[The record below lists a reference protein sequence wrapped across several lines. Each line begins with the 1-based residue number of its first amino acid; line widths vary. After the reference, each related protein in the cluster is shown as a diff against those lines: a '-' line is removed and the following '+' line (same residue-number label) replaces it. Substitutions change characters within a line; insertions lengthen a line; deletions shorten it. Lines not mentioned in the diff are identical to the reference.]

1 MPIQAFK
8 HILPDIRK
16 DTYID
21 DTAKVI
27 GKVSMGADC
36 SVWPMAVLRGDV
48 NQITI
53 GKGTNIQD
61 GTVCHVTHAGK
72 FNPAGHS
79 LVIGD
84 YVTVGHGVIL
94 HGCTIGD
101 FCLIGM
107 GAIIMDGVVVPSFT
121 IIGAG
126 SLVSPNK
133 ILEPGLWVGN
143 PARKKRDLT
152 DEEKAFM
159 QYSAEHYIKLK
170 NDYLSSR

>member
-1 MPIQAFK
+1 MTIQSFK
-8 HILPDIRK
+8 HTLPDVGQN
-16 DTYID
+16 TYID
-21 DTAKVI
+21 SSAKVI
-27 GKVSMGADC
+27 GKVVLGTDC
-36 SVWPMAVLRGDV
+36 SVWPMAVIRGDV
-48 NQITI
+48 NHIII

-61 GTVCHVTHAGK
+61 GTVCHVTHASK
-72 FNPAGHS
+72 YNPEGRP
-79 LVIGD
+79 LIVGN

-94 HGCTIGD
+94 HACIIED
-101 FCLIGM
+101 YCLIGM
-107 GAIIMDGVVVPSFT
+107 GAIIMDGVIVPSYT

-152 DEEKAFM
+152 QEEKDFM

-170 NDYLSSR
+170 NEYLNN